1 MLYTSGL
8 KARSQAVIRP
18 LIRDL
23 AIVAL
28 AASVPRHPDEQDRC
42 LAAELSAVCT
52 GGDRG

>member
-8 KARSQAVIRP
+8 KAMSQAVIRP

-28 AASVPRHPDEQDRC
+28 AASVPDEQDRC